1 MHQVHVLLS
10 RADAERL
17 SDLLSS
23 MDPSPV
29 SAVSIE
35 EASRTQWSLD
45 AFSIE
50 EHQAREAAAIVEREI
65 PDARVSVQKLEDKDW
80 VAMSLA
86 GLPAVEAG
94 PFLVAGV
101 HELVRVHGG
110 RKRVWIEAGPAFGTG
125 HHGTTKGCLLAIAKL
140 ARKGPLGKVLDVG
153 TGSAV
158 LSIAA
163 LKAGAVSALG
173 TDLDGESIR
182 IAKENRRNNHCGP
195 ALKLLHA
202 AGANHDFIR
211 RGAPYDMVLANI
223 LAKPLVTLSGDLVK
237 LVKPGGHIILSGLLT
252 HQEPQVRAAY
262 ANRGMTLIDR
272 GRLNGWS
279 TLVWRRPK

>member
-1 MHQVHVLLS
+1 MYQVHVLLS

-17 SDLLSS
+17 SDLLSG
-23 MDPSPV
+23 MDLSPI

-45 AFSIE
+45 AYCIE
-50 EHQAREAAAIVEREI
+50 EDQGGETAAIIEREV
-65 PDARVSVQKLEDKDW
+65 PGARVSVQKLEDKDW

-94 PFLVAGV
+94 PFIVAGM
-101 HELVRVHGG
+101 HELIHVRGG
-110 RKRVWIEAGPAFGTG
+110 RKQVWIEAGPAFGTG

-140 ARKGPLGKVLDVG
+140 ARQHALGRVLDVG

-182 IAKENRRNNHCGP
+182 IAHENRRNNRCGNR
-195 ALKLLHA
+195 LKLLHA
-202 AGANHDFIR
+202 AGANHEAIR
-211 RGAPYDMVLANI
+211 RGAPYDLVLANI
-223 LAKPLVTLSGDLVK
+223 LAKPLVSLSGDLVK
-237 LVKPGGHIILSGLLT
+237 MVKPRGHIVLSGLLT

-262 ANRGMTLIDR
+262 GNRGMTLVDR
-272 GRLNGWS
+272 RRLNGWS
-279 TLVWRRPK
+279 TLVWRR